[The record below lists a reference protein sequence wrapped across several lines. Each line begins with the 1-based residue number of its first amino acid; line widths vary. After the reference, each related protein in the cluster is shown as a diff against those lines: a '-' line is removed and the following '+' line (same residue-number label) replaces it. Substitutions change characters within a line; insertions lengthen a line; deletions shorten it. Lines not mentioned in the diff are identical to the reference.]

1 MCITLCAVI
10 FTVARVRHSN
20 PFIIWDRGFH
30 ILSHLIPAQINCVQ
44 ALSQADL
51 KCSQGFLRSL
61 PATRNKWYL
70 LPWRLYH
77 LTGTPPV
84 TKCVHLHVLY
94 HRLNARRDV
103 ARLKKTGFWSI
114 QGWRGRRGKNDHF
127 LFVSFSVGKI
137 LNKNSPSSLGLDIH
151 ISHKQA
157 CLNNVRVEKDVT
169 PWNQKYATVEWTLI
183 ISVCWKNKYF

>member
-1 MCITLCAVI
+1 MRITLCAVI

-84 TKCVHLHVLY
+84 TKCAHLRVLY

-114 QGWRGRRGKNDHF
+114 QGCRGRGGKKMTIFCLFHF
-127 LFVSFSVGKI
+127 LSAEYWTKI
-137 LNKNSPSSLGLDIH
+137 PQHLSGLAIH
-151 ISHKQA
+151 ISHKQ
-157 CLNNVRVEKDVT
+157 DVN
-169 PWNQKYATVEWTLI
+169 PWNHKYATVAWTII
-183 ISVCWKNKYF
+183 ISVCLFAEKIRISS

>member
-1 MCITLCAVI
+1 MRITLCAVI

-20 PFIIWDRGFH
+20 PFIIWDTGFH

-70 LPWRLYH
+70 SPWRLYH

-84 TKCVHLHVLY
+84 TKCAHLHVLY

-114 QGWRGRRGKNDHF
+114 QGWRGRGGKNDHF
-127 LFVSFSVGKI
+127 LLAKYWTKI
-137 LNKNSPSSLGLDIH
+137 PQHLSGLDIH
-151 ISHKQA
+151 ISPYKQD
-157 CLNNVRVEKDVT
+157 LN
-169 PWNQKYATVEWTLI
+169 PWNHKYATVVWTVI
-183 ISVCWKNKYF
+183 ISVCVYLLKK